1 MKKKIVILAGGYSK
15 EREISLNSGKEV
27 YKSIKNK
34 YRCYLI
40 DPKGDLNQVLK
51 KIKPDIVFNGLHGR
65 YGEDGYIQSI
75 LENEKIKYTH
85 SGVLSSFLAMDKY
98 LSKKIFKEN
107 KILTPP
113 SFKYTFSNNLSD
125 KQLFSKA
132 KKLRFPLVLKPINE
146 GSSVGVYLTNS
157 KNFFK
162 NLNKLKS
169 FKEILI
175 EKYIPGREIQSAVL
189 GNKKLGAIELI
200 PKRKFYDYK
209 AKYDK
214 KANTIHV
221 MPADLSKKNY
231 NKVNNIALK
240 AHKILN
246 CSGVTRSDF
255 RFYKNKFYLLE
266 LNTQPGMTSLSLV
279 PEIAKYNNIE
289 FNELIELLLKDAS
302 TSK

>member
-1 MKKKIVILAGGYSK
+1 M
-15 EREISLNSGKEV
+15 
-27 YKSIKNK
+27 
-34 YRCYLI
+34 I

-51 KIKPDIVFNGLHGR
+51 KLKPDIVFNGLHGR

-107 KILTPP
+107 NILTPP

-200 PKRKFYDYK
+200 PKENFMIIKLNMT
-209 AKYDK
+209 K